1 MSGEVRID
9 LSQAPL
15 DEEAEWHFLSTTR
28 TAGPTSHPPSHLPS
42 RYTPPHL
49 TSRYSE
55 SPGSD
60 FEDGYSLYKDRLEQ
74 VSSQLALS
82 ALPSHLASLQ
92 DGFYHRERGGGGS
105 RRSWRSNSPGARR
118 AQDLSLSPGPT
129 HR

>member
-1 MSGEVRID
+1 MWDYDRFGANEFLGKLVISDILSDDIFVSGEVRID

-15 DEEAEWHFLSTTR
+15 DEEAEWHYLTTYR
-28 TAGPTSHPPSHLPS
+28 SGLPDGQPPPSHLPS

-74 VSSQLALS
+74 VS
-82 ALPSHLASLQ
+82 
-92 DGFYHRERGGGGS
+92 
-105 RRSWRSNSPGARR
+105 
-118 AQDLSLSPGPT
+118 
-129 HR
+129 